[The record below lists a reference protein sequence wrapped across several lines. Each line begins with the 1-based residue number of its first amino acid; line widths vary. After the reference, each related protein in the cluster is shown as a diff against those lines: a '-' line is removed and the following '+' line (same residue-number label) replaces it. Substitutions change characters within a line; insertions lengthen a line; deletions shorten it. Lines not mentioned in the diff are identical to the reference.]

1 MEQGPALPT
10 GLRSKY
16 RECVHRW
23 RQILRFDQTAK
34 EQRTIERTIDA
45 NDLGTFYRFV
55 NQHISNRSNVGAVI
69 DNEGTFMFTR

>member
-10 GLRSKY
+10 RLRSKY

-23 RQILRFDQTAK
+23 RQILRNDQTAK
-34 EQRTIERTIDA
+34 EQRTIDA

-55 NQHISNRSNVGAVI
+55 NQHISNRSSVGAVI
-69 DNEGTFMFTR
+69 DDEGTFMFTR